1 MTSNSNFVKVLMAIA
16 LLTLVGCGSGN
27 NIPPDTDGDG
37 VEDTLDWAPNDPAE
51 SADTDEDGV
60 GDNGDTCPEVANTEQ
75 TDTDG
80 DGAGDACDDDQD
92 GDELLNADDNCPL
105 NANADQADAD
115 VNGEGDAC
123 DPMPTTYAFINTY
136 FSSDENSSVNY
147 DNQTAEQV
155 LISDMTYYMAT
166 MLSDDGTK
174 TEDTVKADLNFFVY
188 GADGEINKAPLIG
201 TYIADA
207 ANVSLKDA
215 DTYGD
220 IAVDS
225 SLYKKIAGG
234 CGSDCGEVL
243 ALIDGE
249 FFGWNRSD
257 SEGNLITTP
266 LMLVDDWIATQAIMA
281 SDGEAVQITDAE
293 GVISSANVN
302 TDAHGRNYGSLITN
316 FLMGAV
322 NFSQATNDYFIN
334 DFGSQLSTDGGD
346 SPNNFSE
353 SEHAFDQ
360 GFGYYGAARDNL
372 DYTDLEVQ
380 AESGR
385 EGWQYGYH
393 DTDADDMIDLRGE
406 YNFTYAKNCAELDV
420 GSSAGPTPTDFSS
433 EIMNSVIAARQIISN
448 AANKATPDLSE
459 AENTKLQDHIKM
471 ASVVWEKCIAAS
483 AIHHV
488 NGVIAG
494 VGEYTGG
501 APASLDNFEMVAKHW
516 SDLKGLALTLQF
528 SPASPFRDAEASVNL
543 DDLKIIL
550 QNIGDAPVL
559 ADGSQNG
566 IATTGTAADAAYA
579 YVGKLVFAR
588 EILQEAYGFSD
599 ANTLAWQA
607 FGFGSSNT
615 VIKGLTQVGPF
626 CTLKA

>member
-1 MTSNSNFVKVLMAIA
+1 MTSNSNFVKVIMAIA

-37 VEDTLDWAPNDPAE
+37 VEDTLDWAPNDPTE

-60 GDNGDTCPEVANTEQ
+60 GDNGDTCPAVANTEQ

-147 DNQTAEQV
+147 DDQTAEQV
-155 LISDMTYYMAT
+155 LISDMTYYMTT

-188 GADGEINKAPLIG
+188 GANGDINKATLIG

-249 FFGWNRSD
+249 FFGWDRSD
-257 SEGNLITTP
+257 SEGNLIATP
-266 LMLVDDWIATQAIMA
+266 LMLVDDWIATQASMA
-281 SDGEAVQITDAE
+281 SDGDAVQITDAE

-334 DFGSQLSTDGGD
+334 DFGSQLSTDGGGD

-448 AANKATPDLSE
+448 AANKASPDLSE

-501 APASLDNFEMVAKHW
+501 APSSLDNFEMVAKHW
-516 SDLKGLALTLQF
+516 SDLKGLALSLQF
-528 SPASPFRDAEASVNL
+528 SPVSPFRDSESSVNL
-543 DDLKIIL
+543 DDLKTIL

-599 ANTLAWQA
+599 ANTLAW
-607 FGFGSSNT
+607 
-615 VIKGLTQVGPF
+615 
-626 CTLKA
+626 

>member
-1 MTSNSNFVKVLMAIA
+1 MTSNLNFVKALLAIA
-16 LLTLVGCGSGN
+16 LVALVGCGSGN
-27 NIPPDTDGDG
+27 NIPPDADGDG
-37 VEDTLDWAPNDPAE
+37 VEDALDWAPNDPTE
-51 SADTDEDGV
+51 TADTDEDGI
-60 GDNGDTCPEVANTEQ
+60 GDNGDTCPAVVNTEQ

-105 NANADQADAD
+105 NANADQADSD

-136 FSSDENSSVNY
+136 FSSEENSSVNY
-147 DNQTAEQV
+147 DDQTAEQV
-155 LISDMTYYMAT
+155 LISDMAYYMSS

-174 TEDTVKADLNFFVY
+174 TEDAVKADLNFFVY
-188 GADGEINKAPLIG
+188 GGDGEINKATLIG
-201 TYIADA
+201 SYIADA

-234 CGSDCGEVL
+234 CGSGCGEVL

-249 FFGWNRSD
+249 FFGWD
-257 SEGNLITTP
+257 LPDPEGNQIATP
-266 LMLVDDWIATQAIMA
+266 LLLVDDWIATQASLA
-281 SDGEAVQITDAE
+281 SDGGAVQVTDAE

-302 TDAHGRNYGSLITN
+302 TDAYGRNYGQLITN
-316 FLMGAV
+316 FLLGAV
-322 NFSQATNDYFIN
+322 NFSQATNDYFIS
-334 DFGSQLSTDGGD
+334 DFGSQLSTDDGGD
-346 SPNNFSE
+346 SPNNFSS

-360 GFGYYGAARDNL
+360 AFGYYGAARDNL

-380 AESGR
+380 AENGR

-393 DTDADDMIDLRGE
+393 DTDADGMIDLRGE
-406 YNFTYAKNCAELDV
+406 YNFTYAKNCAELDA

-566 IATTGTAADAAYA
+566 ITTTGTAADAAYA

-599 ANTLAWQA
+599 ANTLAW
-607 FGFGSSNT
+607 
-615 VIKGLTQVGPF
+615 
-626 CTLKA
+626 

>member
-37 VEDTLDWAPNDPAE
+37 VEDTLDWAPNDPTE
-51 SADTDEDGV
+51 SADTDEDGI
-60 GDNGDTCPEVANTEQ
+60 GDNGDTCPAVANTEQ

-188 GADGEINKAPLIG
+188 GANGDINKATLIG
-201 TYIADA
+201 TYIEDA

-281 SDGEAVQITDAE
+281 SDGDAVQITDAE

-334 DFGSQLSTDGGD
+334 DFGSQLSTDGGGD

-599 ANTLAWQA
+599 ANTLAW
-607 FGFGSSNT
+607 
-615 VIKGLTQVGPF
+615 
-626 CTLKA
+626 

>member
-60 GDNGDTCPEVANTEQ
+60 GDNGDPCPEVAKTEQ

-80 DGAGDACDDDQD
+80 DGAGEACDHDQD

-281 SDGEAVQITDAE
+281 SDGDAVQITDAE

-334 DFGSQLSTDGGD
+334 DFGSQLSTDGGGD

-528 SPASPFRDAEASVNL
+528 SPASPFRDADASVNL

-599 ANTLAWQA
+599 ANTLAW
-607 FGFGSSNT
+607 
-615 VIKGLTQVGPF
+615 
-626 CTLKA
+626 

>member
-37 VEDTLDWAPNDPAE
+37 VEDTLDWAPNDPTE
-51 SADTDEDGV
+51 SADTDEDGI
-60 GDNGDTCPEVANTEQ
+60 GDNGDTCPAVANTEQ

-188 GADGEINKAPLIG
+188 GADGEINKATLIG

-220 IAVDS
+220 IAADS

-243 ALIDGE
+243 GLIDGE
-249 FFGWNRSD
+249 FFGWNGSD

-266 LMLVDDWIATQAIMA
+266 LKLVDDWIATQAIMA
-281 SDGEAVQITDAE
+281 SDGDAVQITDSE

-334 DFGSQLSTDGGD
+334 DFGSQLSTDGGGD

-448 AANKATPDLSE
+448 AANKAPPDLSE
-459 AENTKLQDHIKM
+459 PENTKLQDHIKM

-528 SPASPFRDAEASVNL
+528 SPVSPFRDAEASVNL

-599 ANTLAWQA
+599 ANTLAW
-607 FGFGSSNT
+607 
-615 VIKGLTQVGPF
+615 
-626 CTLKA
+626 